1 MSTGYSVGE
10 RIMWQQ
16 LPATDTVMCVE
27 FTQPTMNAQ
36 VRKPTMRVC
45 EECER
50 AERWDED
57 LEAWQLVR
65 EDGERLTGNP
75 HCIHE
80 WDINGSFNPM
90 TGTINGA

>member
-1 MSTGYSVGE
+1 
-10 RIMWQQ
+10 
-16 LPATDTVMCVE
+16 
-27 FTQPTMNAQ
+27 MNAQ

-45 EECER
+45 EECDR

-65 EDGERLTGNP
+65 EDGERQTGNP

-80 WDINGSFNPM
+80 WDINGAFNPI